1 MISLAPRAAASFTLL
16 SCDCAGSAAVAARSA
31 TANKYLNGQ
40 AIFTTK
46 PYRSGSS
53 PGFSALARKVSLG
66 NTFQCSFSP
75 FPHREVRQ
83 LPRKHA
89 ERASSSCSY
98 ARHRS
103 ARPQFPSRS
112 RQRLLVHRPHL
123 RRKHRPRPARPRS
136 ISRRQLFSSDRARWC
151 RIRSAGWSRLIFSRL
166 NHGFANRL
174 STSALRDRAV
184 DSRFGGNRFYARA
197 GSADH
202 RNHARGASR
211 RSLHR
216 GTRHDAG
223 FRGSRSDRGDGHRA
237 AAFSGRAEN
246 AGAFFPDALS
256 FHGVEYRS
264 DRRQQPGLAR
274 LLSHCLRLF
283 CRSCA
288 RRSSYPGHHH
298 WRAKE
303 CYVRPAYRRDRLL
316 PGLDRE
322 RRRGRRR
329 DRDNLE
335 RSYSNYNRD
344 WVRYALQHRLH
355 RVFPHVSAPPSHMVK
370 LRDVTM
376 QFDEKKVLDGLSLE
390 VKPQDR
396 LVIIGQSGSGKS
408 TILRLIL
415 GILQPNSGS
424 IFFEQ
429 FEITRLSRRKLQQ
442 IRRHIGMVYQYSAL
456 LSSRTVRDNVALP
469 LEELTTKSR
478 QEIDEIVDEKLA
490 LVGMSK
496 SKDLMPSELSGGMKK
511 RVSVARALVLEPE
524 LILFDEPGAGLDP
537 VIGSVIDE
545 LIISLSEKSKVT
557 SVTVTHEMD
566 SAFRIGTRMAMLYQ
580 GKIIE
585 DAEPERFKQSK
596 NPVVAQFLSGSTE
609 GPILK
614 ESEDAIATK

>member
-1 MISLAPRAAASFTLL
+1 M
-16 SCDCAGSAAVAARSA
+16 
-31 TANKYLNGQ
+31 
-40 AIFTTK
+40 
-46 PYRSGSS
+46 
-53 PGFSALARKVSLG
+53 
-66 NTFQCSFSP
+66 
-75 FPHREVRQ
+75 
-83 LPRKHA
+83 
-89 ERASSSCSY
+89 
-98 ARHRS
+98 
-103 ARPQFPSRS
+103 
-112 RQRLLVHRPHL
+112 
-123 RRKHRPRPARPRS
+123 
-136 ISRRQLFSSDRARWC
+136 
-151 RIRSAGWSRLIFSRL
+151 
-166 NHGFANRL
+166 
-174 STSALRDRAV
+174 
-184 DSRFGGNRFYARA
+184 
-197 GSADH
+197 
-202 RNHARGASR
+202 
-211 RSLHR
+211 
-216 GTRHDAG
+216 
-223 FRGSRSDRGDGHRA
+223 
-237 AAFSGRAEN
+237 
-246 AGAFFPDALS
+246 
-256 FHGVEYRS
+256 
-264 DRRQQPGLAR
+264 
-274 LLSHCLRLF
+274 
-283 CRSCA
+283 
-288 RRSSYPGHHH
+288 
-298 WRAKE
+298 
-303 CYVRPAYRRDRLL
+303 
-316 PGLDRE
+316 
-322 RRRGRRR
+322 
-329 DRDNLE
+329 
-335 RSYSNYNRD
+335 
-344 WVRYALQHRLH
+344 
-355 RVFPHVSAPPSHMVK
+355 SAPPSHILK

-376 QFDEKKVLDGLSLE
+376 QFDEKNVLDGLSLE

-396 LVIIGQSGSGKS
+396 LVIMGQSGSGKS

-609 GPILK
+609 GPILE